1 MSNTTPIVNP
11 DHSQEKLGEA
21 ESAII
26 TSALP
31 FIPAKVRATIY
42 TVAGIVGVI
51 ALPVAAIVG
60 GEVGTVLD
68 DVAAAAA
75 IVSGVT
81 ALAHINK

>member
-1 MSNTTPIVNP
+1 MTDPTPIVKP
-11 DHSQEKLGEA
+11 DLSQDTLGAA
-21 ESAII
+21 ESAIA

-42 TVAGIVGVI
+42 TVAGIVGVV

-81 ALAHINK
+81 ALAHIS